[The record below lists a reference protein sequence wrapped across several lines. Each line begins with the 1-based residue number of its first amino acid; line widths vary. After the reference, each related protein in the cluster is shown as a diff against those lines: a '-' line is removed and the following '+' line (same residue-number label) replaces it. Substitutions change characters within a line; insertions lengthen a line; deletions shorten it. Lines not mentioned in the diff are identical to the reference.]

1 MKTNMEHL
9 KEYLGGKVK
18 GDHDLFGNKVHDGD
32 EIRIK
37 TLANFEGYE
46 CRIWAPEYHSLL
58 LDTAID
64 HAEAGEKLRKSLE
77 FIKGPID
84 GKYELS
90 EEGSNTAN
98 SFAVIQN
105 AVLSTYC
112 CISSSESWINKT
124 IYECVENELSF
135 VRNTKERNPVTWGA
149 KRIEKDC
156 GLAEKLF
163 VVFPALYGK
172 EGIKPH
178 VTTRSRFEELIS
190 DRNTV
195 MHIKNSPKISGSSQK
210 RIDLSLKLLRRNLI
224 FVPKNTIAM
233 IKMLHDHCGI
243 ELPLWLIGN
252 IGKCEKSEKA
262 IKSI

>member
-1 MKTNMEHL
+1 MEHL
-9 KEYLGGKVK
+9 KEYLGAKVK
-18 GDHDLFGNKVHDGD
+18 GDHELFGNDVHDGD

-37 TLANFEGYE
+37 TLAYFEGYE

-58 LDTAID
+58 LDTAIS
-64 HAEAGEKLRKSLE
+64 HAEIGEKIRKSLK

-84 GKYELS
+84 GKNELS
-90 EEGSNTAN
+90 EEDDNTAN

-105 AVLSTYC
+105 AMLSTYC
-112 CISSSESWINKT
+112 CISSSESWINKS
-124 IYECVENELSF
+124 IYECIKNELSF
-135 VRNTKERNPVTWGA
+135 VRNNKEQNSVTWGA

-156 GLAEKLF
+156 SLTEKLF

-172 EGIKPH
+172 QGIKPH
-178 VTTRSRFEELIS
+178 VTARSRFEELIS

-195 MHIKNSPKISGSSQK
+195 MHIKNSPKISGSNQK

-224 FVPKNTIAM
+224 FAPKNTTAM
-233 IKMLHDHCGI
+233 IKMLHDHCGL

-252 IGKCEKSEKA
+252 AGKCESTERV
-262 IKSI
+262 IKNI